1 MTEWWTPLR
10 DGSRD
15 ASAIRSGRMCLVY
28 MRPPASPRARY
39 CSPACRQ
46 RSFRLRHVQVQVI
59 DDRRL
64 RAESRRR
71 GALVAHTV
79 YECGQC
85 GEQLI
90 GERRC
95 PSCNVFCRALGLG
108 RRCTECD
115 QPILLAD
122 LLELE
127 LEVVR

>member
-1 MTEWWTPLR
+1 MTTATTP
-10 DGSRD
+10 SRD
-15 ASAIRSGRMCLVY
+15 APRNASALGSERTCVMCT
-28 MRPPASPRARY
+28 RPPASARARY

-46 RSFRLRHVQVQVI
+46 RSFRLRHVPLTGI

-64 RAESRRR
+64 RAELRRR

-85 GEQLI
+85 GEHLI

-95 PSCNVFCRALGLG
+95 PSCNVFARALGLG
-108 RRCTECD
+108 GRCSDCD

-127 LEVVR
+127 LEQ